1 MIPLMIMVFTELV
14 LSLLTGTVIIILLAT
29 IGTGKAVVEIA
40 VVIGLVVFFETY
52 LLLVFRA
59 YYMQVSVLSLFFI
72 HTWNNNFTIGI

>member
-29 IGTGKAVVEIA
+29 IGTGKAAVEIA